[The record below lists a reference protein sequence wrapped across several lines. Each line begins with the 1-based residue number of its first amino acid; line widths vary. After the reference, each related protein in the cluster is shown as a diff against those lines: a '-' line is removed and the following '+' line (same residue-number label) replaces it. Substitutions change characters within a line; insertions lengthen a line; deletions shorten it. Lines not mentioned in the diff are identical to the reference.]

1 MQVMDNVEDPRPAHV
16 LVLPGGRPV
25 GTTPPR
31 PWHPSQLRMRLFTDA
46 LRLRLSK
53 YDIAIDLVDYRY
65 CGWNDDHM
73 SPVRDGLRAIE
84 SVTRRRGD
92 VRLGLVGHAMG
103 ARAIAHLAAQHGVES
118 LVALAPWWPAD
129 DADLIPAG
137 RHLLVA
143 HGTEDTRTDPRMAQ
157 SQTMAAGDRGVNTRW
172 RPLPGAGHFL
182 LTDPRWWADT
192 TADFLT
198 CTLSGKPTTCPGDDH
213 AS

>member
-1 MQVMDNVEDPRPAHV
+1 MQVMDDFSDRRPAHV

-25 GTTPPR
+25 GTTPAR
-31 PWHPSQLRMRLFTDA
+31 PWHPPQVRMRLFAGA
-46 LRLRLSK
+46 LRGRLRK
-53 YDIAIDLVDYRY
+53 YGIAVDLVDYRY
-65 CGWNDDHM
+65 RGWNEDHM

-84 SVTRRRGD
+84 SVVRRRGD
-92 VRLGLVGHAMG
+92 VRIGLVGHAMG
-103 ARAIAHLAAQHGVES
+103 ARAVAHLAGQHGVES
-118 LVALAPWWPAD
+118 LVALAPWWPTD

-143 HGTEDTRTDPRMAQ
+143 HGTEDTRTDPRAAQ
-157 SQTMAAGDRGVNTRW
+157 SQVMAAGQRGVHARW
-172 RPLPGAGHFL
+172 RPLPGGGHFL
-182 LTDPRWWADT
+182 LADPHWWADT

>member
-1 MQVMDNVEDPRPAHV
+1 MQVMDNFSDPRPAHV

-25 GTTPPR
+25 GTTAPR
-31 PWHPSQLRMRLFTDA
+31 PWHLSQMRMRLFTDA
-46 LRLRLSK
+46 LRVRLSR
-53 YDIAIDLVDYRY
+53 YDIRVELVDYRH

-73 SPVRDGLRAIE
+73 SPVRDGLRSMDAA
-84 SVTRRRGD
+84 TRRLGD
-92 VRLGLVGHAMG
+92 VRFGLVGHAMG
-103 ARAIAHLAAQHGVES
+103 ARAVAHLAAQRGVES

-129 DADLIPAG
+129 DAGLIPAG

-143 HGTEDTRTDPRMAQ
+143 HGTEDSRTDPRMAK
-157 SQTMAAGDRGVNTRW
+157 SQTMAAGDRGVHARW
-172 RPLPGAGHFL
+172 RPLPGGGHFL